1 METELA
7 QALIHDTNTLWFQ
20 RALALDGL
28 RIDIAQ
34 ELT

>member
-20 RALALDGL
+20 QALGLHSL
-28 RIDIAQ
+28 RIDIAY